1 MITKVVNRHKSSF
14 DIYIGRGTTFGNP
27 FKLEDCNGRTDCLD
41 KYERYITNRLA
52 NEPELVDELMKLNG
66 KVLGCSCK
74 PKQCHG
80 DVLVK
85 LIAAYDTD
93 ESF

>member
-1 MITKVVNRHKSSF
+1 MKTKVVNRHKSSF

-27 FKLEDCNGRTDCLD
+27 FKLEDCKDRTDCLD
-41 KYERYITNRLA
+41 RYESYITDRLA
-52 NEPELVDELMKLNG
+52 NEPELVDELMKLRG

-74 PKQCHG
+74 PKKCHG

-85 LIAAYDTD
+85 LIAAHDTD